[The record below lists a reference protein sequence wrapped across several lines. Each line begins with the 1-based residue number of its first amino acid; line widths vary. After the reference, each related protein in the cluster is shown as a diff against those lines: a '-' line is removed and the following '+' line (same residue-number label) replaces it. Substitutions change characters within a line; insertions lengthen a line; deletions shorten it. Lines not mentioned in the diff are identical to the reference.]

1 MRYTYPSM
9 HTETIEPRPASTIIL
24 LRRQEPGFSVFLV
37 VRHHQVDF
45 ATGAAVFPGGSLHT
59 EDHDPF
65 FEKAENGE
73 KGQNAPSGMTAAE
86 RAHRVAAIRETY
98 EEAGLLLA
106 HHAHSHEFP
115 SKETLDRLEA
125 LDTRG
130 RLERH
135 ELSFRDVLHQEQ
147 LEIALEDL
155 VPFAHWI
162 TPQGLPK
169 RFDTRFYLAVAP
181 EHQLASHG
189 GREVVSSVWLTPQQA
204 LDQAKAKRLTI
215 IFPTLMNLNKLM
227 LYRSVEHALEAARL
241 TPPVTVQPQLRRHP
255 ATGELGLHIP
265 EEAGYPPLDPELLKA
280 P

>member
-1 MRYTYPSM
+1 M
-9 HTETIEPRPASTIIL
+9 HYACCGMNTENVQPRPASTIVL

-45 ATGAAVFPGGSLHT
+45 AMGAAVFPGGRLHAD
-59 EDHDPF
+59 DHDPF
-65 FEKAENGE
+65 FEKGE
-73 KGQNAPSGMTAAE
+73 KGQAARSTLTPAE

-106 HHAHSHEFP
+106 YHAHSHELA
-115 SKETLDRLEA
+115 SKETLERLEA

-135 ELSFRDVLHQEQ
+135 ELSFRDVLCQEQ
-147 LEIALEDL
+147 LELALEDL

-162 TPQGLPK
+162 TPEGVPK
-169 RFDTRFYLAVAP
+169 RFDTRFYLVAAP

-189 GREVVSSVWLTPQQA
+189 GREVVDSVWLTPQQA
-204 LDQAKAKRLTI
+204 LDQAKTKQLII
-215 IFPTLMNLNKLM
+215 IFPTLMNLNKLT
-227 LYRSVEHALEAARL
+227 LYRSVEHAIEAARQA
-241 TPPVTVQPQLRRHP
+241 PQITVQPQLRSHP
-255 ATGELGLHIP
+255 ATGQLSLYIP
-265 EEAGYPPLDPELLKA
+265 EEAGYPALDPELLSF